1 VKTRKICAALL
12 ILTVLLAPAVKAFGV
27 DYPGH
32 TDNFYVNDYANVI
45 DAETEQYIMSVAVAL
60 EQKTKAQVVVLTIGS
75 LDGDSIE
82 NYAYRV
88 FTNWGIGDKD
98 LNNGV
103 LILVAIDDRKSRI
116 EVGYGLEGALPDGK
130 TGRIQDDYML
140 PHFRE
145 NDYATGIKKG
155 FQAIVNEIYQ
165 EYGID
170 ETVEV
175 EPVPRQ
181 RETSP
186 DSDNKFAVWSII
198 LFFIFDWLV
207 LRGRITKFL
216 LMMFL
221 LGNRGGRGGGF
232 GSGGFKG
239 GGFGGGGFGGGGF
252 SGGGGRTGGGGS
264 SRGW

>member
-1 VKTRKICAALL
+1 MKTRKICAALL

-165 EYGID
+165 EYGIEKNIGGINVASESKGTKSSISLYNSRHDGLSFSGSCIWYTD
-170 ETVEV
+170 EQ
-175 EPVPRQ
+175 Q
-181 RETSP
+181 RL
-186 DSDNKFAVWSII
+186 WI
-198 LFFIFDWLV
+198 WMV
-207 LRGRITKFL
+207 LADERVCVCRVHAIC
-216 LMMFL
+216 
-221 LGNRGGRGGGF
+221 GNRPANI
-232 GSGGFKG
+232 SL
-239 GGFGGGGFGGGGF
+239 
-252 SGGGGRTGGGGS
+252 
-264 SRGW
+264 